1 MQIKKLQ
8 QNIWQT
14 VSCFKGS
21 FDFIGIIAGFL
32 LVMHNIRTTS
42 LYFYLVGIKY

>member
-1 MQIKKLQ
+1 MQMKKLLK
-8 QNIWQT
+8 NIWQT
-14 VSCFKGS
+14 RSCFRGS

-32 LVMHNIRTTS
+32 LVMHNTNTTS